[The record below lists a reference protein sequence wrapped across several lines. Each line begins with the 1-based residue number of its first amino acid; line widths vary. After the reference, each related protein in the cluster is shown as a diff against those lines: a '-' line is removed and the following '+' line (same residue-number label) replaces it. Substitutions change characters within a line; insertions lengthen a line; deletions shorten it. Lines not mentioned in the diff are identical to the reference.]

1 MQDARAIANKKK
13 YVELGT
19 IKSGV
24 YFRTTKLREL
34 AEEYKENTD
43 AYSRT
48 QAGLVKEVVSIAG
61 MFLFYGIATASIHL
75 RD

>member
-1 MQDARAIANKKK
+1 MLRPFLQDARVIANKKK

-19 IKSGV
+19 TKAGV
-24 YFRTTKLREL
+24 YFRTTTLRDL

-61 MFLFYGIATASIHL
+61 TLL
-75 RD
+75 LP